1 MTTPAS
7 VVFDV
12 NVVVGAA
19 LGGMSPFRSW
29 PAVPPTTA
37 NPFADCM
44 GTIVDAREFALFVP
58 PHIVDNTRPVLANV
72 FKWEAASI
80 DQFVG
85 VLARTVVG
93 SGGDVL
99 DPPRRVHD
107 CADFED
113 NHVLDLAVEVGAL
126 LVVSDDVDLSSMS
139 PWGARRSCG
148 RASSPQGWTACG
160 DTGAAWAVELASA
173 GSRQSG

>member
-44 GTIVDAREFALFVP
+44 GIIVDAREFALFVS
-58 PHIVDNTRPVLANV
+58 PHIVDNTRRVLANV
-72 FKWEAASI
+72 FKWEEVSI

-85 VLARTVVG
+85 VLARTVIG
-93 SGGDVL
+93 SGGDVV
-99 DPPRRVHD
+99 DPPRQVHD

-113 NHVLDLAVEVGAL
+113 NHILDLAAEVGAL
-126 LVVSDDVDLSSMS
+126 LVVSDDVDLTSMS
-139 PWGARRSCG
+139 PWRGTPILRPREFTTRVDGMRRHRRRMG
-148 RASSPQGWTACG
+148 R
-160 DTGAAWAVELASA
+160 
-173 GSRQSG
+173 